1 MWRDHPFNQRNMT
14 TERAVRLGV
23 VGDREVGAGV
33 DKIIKKRGGVD
44 NGLNKIAGLALLCQL
59 CKENRGFGL

>member
-33 DKIIKKRGGVD
+33 DKIIKKKRGGR
-44 NGLNKIAGLALLCQL
+44 QWS
-59 CKENRGFGL
+59 

>member
-14 TERAVRLGV
+14 TERGVGLGV

-33 DKIIKKRGGVD
+33 DKIIKKRGG
-44 NGLNKIAGLALLCQL
+44 
-59 CKENRGFGL
+59 